1 MFTPTLSFWSGWYT
15 FSGSNL
21 FFGLSLFKPV
31 QIFQTGLKFLK
42 ILPPFTNIFKKFL
55 IFFFNGKGKGFC
67 SQCVALSNISLLFY
81 RMLNQMKMILC
92 EIDFKENT
100 NCKSYHN
107 ILLMILVAFLK
118 EARQL
123 SFMWREHTGCARPR
137 PAISK

>member
-1 MFTPTLSFWSGWYT
+1 
-15 FSGSNL
+15 
-21 FFGLSLFKPV
+21 
-31 QIFQTGLKFLK
+31 
-42 ILPPFTNIFKKFL
+42 
-55 IFFFNGKGKGFC
+55 
-67 SQCVALSNISLLFY
+67 
-81 RMLNQMKMILC
+81 MKMILC

-107 ILLMILVAFLK
+107 ILPMILVAFLK

>member
-1 MFTPTLSFWSGWYT
+1 ML
-15 FSGSNL
+15 N
-21 FFGLSLFKPV
+21 
-31 QIFQTGLKFLK
+31 
-42 ILPPFTNIFKKFL
+42 
-55 IFFFNGKGKGFC
+55 FFFNGKGKGFC
-67 SQCVALSNISLLFY
+67 GQCVALSNVYLLFY

-123 SFMWREHTGCARPR
+123 SFMWRKHTGCASPR
-137 PAISK
+137 LAISK